1 MGRIAVGWSR
11 LNALEIKG
19 TLMNKSLPTLLAS
32 LLAASALTLAA
43 PAQADDG
50 EAIIKKARC
59 VACHTVDQK
68 RVGPPY
74 KEVAAKYKG
83 DAKAPGML
91 FDKVRHGGSG
101 NWGTVPM
108 IPHPA
113 DKISDDE
120 LHTAIQWILS
130 LH

>member
-1 MGRIAVGWSR
+1 
-11 LNALEIKG
+11 
-19 TLMNKSLPTLLAS
+19 MNKQLSTTLLP
-32 LLAASALTLAA
+32 LVAAAVFIATS
-43 PAQADDG
+43 PAQAADG

-83 DAKAPGML
+83 DAKAPGLL
-91 FDKVRHGGSG
+91 FEKVRHGGSG

-113 DKISDDE
+113 DKISDED
-120 LHTAIQWILS
+120 LHAAIQWILA